1 MGNHL
6 NPSPA
11 SAAHDSDFSSPR
23 RPWFSFQLPLRRTEL
38 GFLTADNLKAAY
50 EKAEAEVKSK
60 DDLLK
65 ESLEIEKKIEK
76 FTIYKEKAIL
86 VSTFH
91 YILV

>member
-50 EKAEAEVKSK
+50 EKA
-60 DDLLK
+60 DGPR
-65 ESLEIEKKIEK
+65 
-76 FTIYKEKAIL
+76 
-86 VSTFH
+86 
-91 YILV
+91 